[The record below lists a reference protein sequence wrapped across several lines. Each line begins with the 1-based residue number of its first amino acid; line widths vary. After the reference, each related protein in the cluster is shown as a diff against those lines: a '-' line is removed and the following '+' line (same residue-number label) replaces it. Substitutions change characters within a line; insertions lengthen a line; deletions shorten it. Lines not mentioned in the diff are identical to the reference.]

1 MNQVVLTGRLVKD
14 FIQKEDMF
22 VSKIRLT
29 NNDANEISFRVTN
42 SMYEENLKQFI
53 RVGSIIGVKGH
64 LIGSK
69 NGLRLIAD
77 KIITFLN

>member
-1 MNQVVLTGRLVKD
+1 MNQVILTGRIIKD
-14 FIQKEDMF
+14 FIQKEDMW

-29 NNDANEISFRVTN
+29 DNDANEISFRVTN
-42 SMYEENLKQFI
+42 SMYENIKQFI
-53 RVGSIIGVKGH
+53 RVGSIIGIKGH

-77 KIITFLN
+77 KITFLN

>member
-1 MNQVVLTGRLVKD
+1 MNQVVLTGRLIKD
-14 FIQKEDMF
+14 FIQKEDMW

-29 NNDANEISFRVTN
+29 DNDANEISFRVTN
-42 SMYEENLKQFI
+42 SMYENLKQYI
-53 RVGSIIGVKGH
+53 RVGSIVGIKGH

-77 KIITFLN
+77 KITFLS

>member
-1 MNQVVLTGRLVKD
+1 MNQVILTGRIIKD
-14 FIQKEDMF
+14 FIQKEDMW

-29 NNDANEISFRVTN
+29 DNDANEISFRVTN
-42 SMYEENLKQFI
+42 SMYENLKQFI
-53 RVGSIIGVKGH
+53 KVGSIIGIKGH

-77 KIITFLN
+77 KITFLN

>member
-1 MNQVVLTGRLVKD
+1 MNQVILIGRLTKD

-42 SMYEENLKQFI
+42 SMYENIKQFI
-53 RVGSIIGVKGH
+53 RVGSAIGVKGY

-77 KIITFLN
+77 KIILLN

>member
-1 MNQVVLTGRLVKD
+1 MNQVILTGRIIKD
-14 FIQKEDMF
+14 FIQKEDMW

-29 NNDANEISFRVTN
+29 DNDANEISFRVTN
-42 SMYEENLKQFI
+42 SMYGNIKQFI
-53 RVGSIIGVKGH
+53 GVGSIIGVKGH

-77 KIITFLN
+77 KITFLN

>member
-1 MNQVVLTGRLVKD
+1 MNQVILTGRIIKD
-14 FIQKEDMF
+14 FIQKEDMW

-29 NNDANEISFRVTN
+29 NDDANEISFRVTN
-42 SMYEENLKQFI
+42 SMYENLKQFI

-77 KIITFLN
+77 KITFLN

>member
-1 MNQVVLTGRLVKD
+1 MNQVILTGRIIKD
-14 FIQKEDMF
+14 FIQKEDMWI
-22 VSKIRLT
+22 SKIRLT
-29 NNDANEISFRVTN
+29 DNDANEISFRVTN
-42 SMYEENLKQFI
+42 SMYENLKQFI

-77 KIITFLN
+77 KITFLN

>member
-1 MNQVVLTGRLVKD
+1 MNQVILTGRIIKD
-14 FIQKEDMF
+14 FIQKEDMW

-29 NNDANEISFRVTN
+29 DNDANEISFRVTN
-42 SMYEENLKQFI
+42 SMYENLKQFI
-53 RVGSIIGVKGH
+53 RIGSIIGIKGH

-77 KIITFLN
+77 KITFLR

>member
-1 MNQVVLTGRLVKD
+1 MNQVILIGRLTKD

-42 SMYEENLKQFI
+42 SMYENIKQFI
-53 RVGSIIGVKGH
+53 RAGSAIGVKGH

-77 KIITFLN
+77 KITLLN

>member
-1 MNQVVLTGRLVKD
+1 MNQVILTGRIIKD
-14 FIQKEDMF
+14 FIQKEEMW
-22 VSKIRLT
+22 VSKIKLT
-29 NNDANEISFRVTN
+29 DNDANEISFRVTN
-42 SMYEENLKQFI
+42 SMYENIKQFI

-77 KIITFLN
+77 KITFLN

>member
-1 MNQVVLTGRLVKD
+1 MNQVVLTGRLIKD
-14 FIQKEDMF
+14 FIQKEDMW

-29 NNDANEISFRVTN
+29 DNDANEISFRVTN
-42 SMYEENLKQFI
+42 SMYENLKQFVRI
-53 RVGSIIGVKGH
+53 GSIVGIKGH

-77 KIITFLN
+77 KITFLS

>member
-1 MNQVVLTGRLVKD
+1 MNQVILTGRIIKD
-14 FIQKEDMF
+14 FIQKEDMW

-29 NNDANEISFRVTN
+29 DNDANEISFRVTN
-42 SMYEENLKQFI
+42 SMYENLKQFI
-53 RVGSIIGVKGH
+53 RVGSIIGIKGH

-77 KIITFLN
+77 KITSLN

>member
-1 MNQVVLTGRLVKD
+1 MNQVILTGRIIKD
-14 FIQKEDMF
+14 FIQKEDMWI
-22 VSKIRLT
+22 SKIRLT
-29 NNDANEISFRVTN
+29 DNDANEISFRITN
-42 SMYEENLKQFI
+42 SMYENLKQFI

-77 KIITFLN
+77 KITFLN

>member
-1 MNQVVLTGRLVKD
+1 MNQVILTGRIIKD
-14 FIQKEDMF
+14 FIQKEDMC

-29 NNDANEISFRVTN
+29 DNDANEISFRVTN
-42 SMYEENLKQFI
+42 SMYENLKQFV

-77 KIITFLN
+77 KITFLN

>member
-1 MNQVVLTGRLVKD
+1 MNQVILTGRIIKD
-14 FIQKEDMF
+14 FIQKEDMW

-29 NNDANEISFRVTN
+29 DNDANEISFRVTN
-42 SMYEENLKQFI
+42 SMYENLKQFI
-53 RVGSIIGVKGH
+53 RVGSIIGIKGH

-77 KIITFLN
+77 KITFLN

>member
-1 MNQVVLTGRLVKD
+1 MNQVVLIGRLVKD

-29 NNDANEISFRVTN
+29 NNDANEISFRITN
-42 SMYEENLKQFI
+42 SMYENLKQFI
-53 RVGSIIGVKGH
+53 RVGSIIGIEGH

-77 KIITFLN
+77 KITFLN

>member
-1 MNQVVLTGRLVKD
+1 MNQAVLTGRLIKD
-14 FIQKEDMF
+14 FIQKEDMW

-29 NNDANEISFRVTN
+29 DNDANEISFRVTN
-42 SMYEENLKQFI
+42 SMYENLKQFV
-53 RVGSIIGVKGH
+53 RVGSIVGIKGH

-77 KIITFLN
+77 KITFLS

>member
-1 MNQVVLTGRLVKD
+1 MNQVVLTGRLIKD
-14 FIQKEDMF
+14 FIQKEDMW

-29 NNDANEISFRVTN
+29 DNDANEISFRVTN
-42 SMYEENLKQFI
+42 SMYENLKQFI
-53 RVGSIIGVKGH
+53 RVGSKVGIKGH

-77 KIITFLN
+77 KITFLS

>member
-1 MNQVVLTGRLVKD
+1 MNQVILTGRIIKD
-14 FIQKEDMF
+14 FIQKEDMW

-29 NNDANEISFRVTN
+29 DNDANEISFRVTN
-42 SMYEENLKQFI
+42 SMYENLKQFI
-53 RVGSIIGVKGH
+53 KVGSIIGVKGH

-77 KIITFLN
+77 KITFLN

>member
-1 MNQVVLTGRLVKD
+1 MNQVVLTGHLIKD
-14 FIQKEDMF
+14 FIQKEDMW

-29 NNDANEISFRVTN
+29 DNDANEISFRVTN
-42 SMYEENLKQFI
+42 SMYENLKQFI
-53 RVGSIIGVKGH
+53 RVGSMIGVKGH

-77 KIITFLN
+77 KITFLN

>member
-1 MNQVVLTGRLVKD
+1 MNQVVLTGHLIKD
-14 FIQKEDMF
+14 FIQKEDMW

-29 NNDANEISFRVTN
+29 DNDANEISFRVTN
-42 SMYEENLKQFI
+42 SMYENLKQFV
-53 RVGSIIGVKGH
+53 RVGSIVGIKGH

-77 KIITFLN
+77 KITFLS

>member
-1 MNQVVLTGRLVKD
+1 MNQVLLTGRIIKD
-14 FIQKEDMF
+14 FIQKEDMW

-29 NNDANEISFRVTN
+29 DNDANEISFRVTN
-42 SMYEENLKQFI
+42 SMYENLKQFI

-77 KIITFLN
+77 KITFLN

>member
-1 MNQVVLTGRLVKD
+1 MNQVVLTGRLIKD
-14 FIQKEDMF
+14 FIQKEDMW

-29 NNDANEISFRVTN
+29 SNDTNEISFRVTN
-42 SMYEENLKQFI
+42 SMYENLKQFI
-53 RVGSIIGVKGH
+53 RVGSIVGIKGH

-77 KIITFLN
+77 KITFLS

>member
-1 MNQVVLTGRLVKD
+1 MNQVILTGRIIKD
-14 FIQKEDMF
+14 FIQKEDML
-22 VSKIRLT
+22 VSKIRL
-29 NNDANEISFRVTN
+29 NDNDANEISFRITN
-42 SMYEENLKQFI
+42 SMYENLKQFI

-77 KIITFLN
+77 KITFLN

>member
-1 MNQVVLTGRLVKD
+1 MNQVILTGRIIKD
-14 FIQKEDMF
+14 FIQKEDMW

-29 NNDANEISFRVTN
+29 DNDANEISFRVTN
-42 SMYEENLKQFI
+42 SMYENIKQFI
-53 RVGSIIGVKGH
+53 GVGSIIGIKGH

-77 KIITFLN
+77 KITFLN